1 MRSIPDGEKW
11 LWSPAQPD
19 RQAKRQM
26 IALQQLPDL
35 LRRFNELEKALA
47 TAGVLPPAPAAQ

>member
-1 MRSIPDGEKW
+1 
-11 LWSPAQPD
+11 
-19 RQAKRQM
+19 M

-47 TAGVLPPAPAAQ
+47 IAGVLPPSASAQ

>member
-26 IALQQLPDL
+26 IALRQLPDL
-35 LRRFNELEKALA
+35 LRRFNELEKRVPQAD
-47 TAGVLPPAPAAQ
+47 LPPKND